1 MAETDIKKQTQTET
15 LSELNELHQGEQ
27 ATLAAGCFWCVE
39 AVFEAIPGVLS
50 GESGYS
56 GGHIK
61 NPGYREVCT
70 GRTGHAEVVQLTYDV
85 SKVSLAD
92 ILEVFFATHDPT
104 TLNRQGADVGTQY
117 RSAIYWHNS
126 SQVGVIE
133 QAVELAQAKWPNSIV
148 TEVKAFEAFYPA
160 EDYHQAYYELN
171 KEAPY
176 CRAVIAPKMAKF
188 QKEFG
193 TRFELD

>member
-1 MAETDIKKQTQTET
+1 MLPEVPCWRHLIANLSQEVGRSERCGFSCSMNKLFFSILLAIGTSAMAQTTSN
-15 LSELNELHQGEQ
+15 LSSSNQRDHHL
-27 ATLAAGCFWCVE
+27 GCGLFWCVE

-92 ILEVFFATHDPT
+92 ILEVFFCDARPHHTQSPRAQTLEPNTEARFIGTIHRKWR
-104 TLNRQGADVGTQY
+104 TLNKPWNGLK
-117 RSAIYWHNS
+117 RSGPIPS
-126 SQVGVIE
+126 
-133 QAVELAQAKWPNSIV
+133 
-148 TEVKAFEAFYPA
+148 
-160 EDYHQAYYELN
+160 
-171 KEAPY
+171 
-176 CRAVIAPKMAKF
+176 
-188 QKEFG
+188 
-193 TRFELD
+193 